1 MKYVAQCPLGICKL
15 VSNLDLTPH
24 LDCGDEETIAF
35 WKKVYQSLELT
46 IQQEQQILGLRHRFI
61 QQSESIWKER
71 TRLSDQIKVRFEI
84 FEKSRNFWV

>member
-1 MKYVAQCPLGICKL
+1 MKYVAQCPSGICRL

-24 LDCGDEETIAF
+24 LDCGDEKTIDF

-46 IQQEQQILGLRHRFI
+46 FQQEQQILTLRHRFI

-71 TRLSDQIKVRFEI
+71 SRLTNQLKVRFDVFIKE
-84 FEKSRNFWV
+84 FTF